1 MSTLKNNVV
10 ANYLGGAWTI
20 LMGVAFVP
28 VYIKFLGVEAYG
40 LIGVYV
46 AIQSWVALLDMGMTP
61 LINREMAR
69 YCAGERDDTTIRRLL
84 RTLEWVYVL
93 VVLAIVFGAVVFA
106 APIAHSWFRLEDLDQ
121 TSVANAIRIIG
132 VTIALRWFMGLY
144 RGAVL
149 GLQDQVWL
157 SKTLAALATL
167 RGIGVIP
174 IIAVL
179 SPTLEAFFLF
189 QAFTA
194 TCELIV
200 VARRTY
206 TTLPQARAPV
216 GFDLSE
222 LKSVWHFAAGVFGIN
237 VFATILMQADKILI
251 SAMLPL
257 RFLGYYTLATSV
269 CSALSAL
276 TTPIINSG
284 YPRMSELIAQGHD
297 ELLVITYHKLSQV
310 LATALVSAGIV
321 IAVFAPELLMLWT
334 QNEQVALAS
343 AGVLTVFALGSVLNG
358 ISSLPY
364 FLQLAHGHTR
374 LMLSLN
380 IAAVIILV
388 PLLYWGLGR
397 YGVSAGA
404 YAWLALNLGYICV
417 GVPLMHRR
425 YLERELTPWLTHS
438 LLLPFGLVLASS
450 LALRYVAGEPVFAN
464 WSRNAVTLGLAS
476 MLAIATALLST
487 PLGREKVRHMITRHR
502 QSPTGF

>member
-1 MSTLKNNVV
+1 
-10 ANYLGGAWTI
+10 
-20 LMGVAFVP
+20 
-28 VYIKFLGVEAYG
+28 
-40 LIGVYV
+40 
-46 AIQSWVALLDMGMTP
+46 
-61 LINREMAR
+61 
-69 YCAGERDDTTIRRLL
+69 
-84 RTLEWVYVL
+84 
-93 VVLAIVFGAVVFA
+93 
-106 APIAHSWFRLEDLDQ
+106 
-121 TSVANAIRIIG
+121 
-132 VTIALRWFMGLY
+132 MGLY

-157 SKTLAALATL
+157 SKTLALLATV

-174 IIAVL
+174 VIAII
-179 SPTLEAFFLF
+179 SPTVEAFFLF
-189 QAFTA
+189 QALTA
-194 TCELIV
+194 ACELVV

-206 TTLPQARAPV
+206 ATLPQARARV
-216 GFDLSE
+216 SFDLDE

-297 ELLVITYHKLSQV
+297 ALLAITYHKLAQV
-310 LATALVSAGIV
+310 LATVLVAAGIV

-334 QNEQVALAS
+334 RDEHVARAS
-343 AGVLTVFALGSVLNG
+343 TGVLAIFAIGSVLNG

-380 IAAVIILV
+380 VAAVIVLMPV
-388 PLLYWGLGR
+388 LYWGIDRFGII
-397 YGVSAGA
+397 AGA
-404 YAWLALNLGYICV
+404 YVWLALNLGYVCV

-425 YLERELTPWLTHS
+425 YLASEMQQWMLHS
-438 LLLPFGLVLASS
+438 LILPLGVVLAAC
-450 LALRYVAGEPVFAN
+450 LGLRYAVGDADFAN
-464 WSRNAVTLGLAS
+464 WPGNVLTLCLAS
-476 MLAIATALLST
+476 VLAVATAVLAT
-487 PLGREKVRHMITRHR
+487 PLGRDKVRGVVTRYR
-502 QSPTGF
+502 SPVDP